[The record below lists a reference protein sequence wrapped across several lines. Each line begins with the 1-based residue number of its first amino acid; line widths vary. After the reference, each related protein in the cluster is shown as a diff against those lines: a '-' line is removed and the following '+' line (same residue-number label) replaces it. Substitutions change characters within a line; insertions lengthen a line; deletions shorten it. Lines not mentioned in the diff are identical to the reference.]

1 MRLPRW
7 RRPCPVSDDAE
18 LAKREAMRARRDA
31 ENFAR
36 RVDHVTGKLQ
46 ETHRRNHIAEAVE
59 TVIRPRRQ
67 A

>member
-1 MRLPRW
+1 
-7 RRPCPVSDDAE
+7 VSDDAE

>member
-1 MRLPRW
+1 M
-7 RRPCPVSDDAE
+7 
-18 LAKREAMRARRDA
+18 AKRQAQRALQDA

>member
-7 RRPCPVSDDAE
+7 RRPHPVSGDADM
-18 LAKREAMRARRDA
+18 AKKQAVRARQDA

-67 A
+67 V

>member
-1 MRLPRW
+1 MRLPHW
-7 RRPCPVSDDAE
+7 RRPRPVSDDADQ
-18 LAKREAMRARRDA
+18 AKRQAVRARKDA
-31 ENFAR
+31 ENFAL

>member
-1 MRLPRW
+1 MRLPHW
-7 RRPCPVSDDAE
+7 RRPRPVSTEAE
-18 LAKREAMRARRDA
+18 AAKREAMRARQDA

-36 RVDHVTGKLQ
+36 RVDHVTGKLE

>member
-1 MRLPRW
+1 MRWPRW
-7 RRPCPVSDDAE
+7 RRPRAVSPDAE
-18 LAKREAMRARRDA
+18 HAQREAIRAREDA